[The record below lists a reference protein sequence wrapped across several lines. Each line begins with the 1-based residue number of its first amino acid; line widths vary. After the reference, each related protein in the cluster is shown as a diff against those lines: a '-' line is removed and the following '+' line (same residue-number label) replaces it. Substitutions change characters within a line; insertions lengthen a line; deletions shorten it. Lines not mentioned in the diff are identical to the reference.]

1 MRLGK
6 TLDARSSGTIM
17 ADRDL
22 EEDIGAIFKNNPL
35 ETRLIGGSLLA
46 YFAVFKPLFQWMW
59 MRAPDVVSGV
69 TTTLVKEALG

>member
-1 MRLGK
+1 
-6 TLDARSSGTIM
+6 M

-46 YFAVFKPLFQWMW
+46 YFAVFQPLFQWMW
-59 MRAPDVVSGV
+59 EEGTRCGV
-69 TTTLVKEALG
+69 WGDDYSCQGSAW